1 MVRILSSQPRKQR
14 KIRYNAPAHVR
25 GDFLRAPLAKP
36 LREQYKR
43 RSFRVVMGDTVKM
56 TRGNSAGTEG
66 IVDKVCTK
74 NYKIW
79 VHGVTGTKADGTEV
93 PRPVDPSNVQIV
105 KLNLKDPK
113 RELKLAGGNE

>member
-1 MVRILSSQPRKQR
+1 MVRIISSQPRKQR

-25 GDFLRAPLAKP
+25 GDFLRAPLSKP

-43 RSFRVVMGDTVKM
+43 RSFRVVMGDTVRM
-56 TRGNSAGTEG
+56 TRGNSAGQEG
-66 IVDKVCTK
+66 LVDKVCTK
-74 NYKIW
+74 DYKIW

-113 RELKLAGGNE
+113 REMKLAGGNE

>member
-1 MVRILSSQPRKQR
+1 MVRIISAQPRKQR
-14 KIRYNAPAHVR
+14 KIRFDAPAHVR

-36 LREQYKR
+36 LRDQYKR
-43 RSFRVVMGDTVKM
+43 KNFRVVTGDTVKM
-56 TRGNSAGTEG
+56 TRGSAVGQEG
-66 IVDKVCTK
+66 VVDKVCTK
-74 NYKIW
+74 SYKIW

-113 RELKLAGGNE
+113 REMKLAGGNE